1 MNGRLPLYVL
11 FAGCALFAGILFLEL
26 TAPDEAESSTIQAA
40 APHPGI
46 VPVPLRPAEANIE
59 ALVAATLARPLFSPT
74 RRPAG
79 KSDDTGSTAGLG
91 DSRLTGI
98 VTLPHHGIAIFA
110 VPGAN
115 PLVVSEGDSVSGWHV
130 DSINPEEVAVTGP
143 EGSKTLRP
151 KSDPALAAPAQRV
164 PQGEP
169 GLVPNRPL
177 AGQMPRPLSPIP
189 PGMRPSLPRM
199 PPGILPPVRH

>member
-1 MNGRLPLYVL
+1 MNGRLPLYLL

-26 TAPDEAESSTIQAA
+26 TAPDEAESSAIQVA
-40 APHPGI
+40 APRPG
-46 VPVPLRPAEANIE
+46 VAPAPLRQPVENVESLIAT
-59 ALVAATLARPLFSPT
+59 TLARPLFSPT
-74 RRPAG
+74 RRPSG
-79 KSDDTGSTAGLG
+79 KSDDAGGSAGLG

-115 PLVVSEGDSVSGWHV
+115 PLVVSEGDSVSGWRV

-164 PQGEP
+164 QPGE
-169 GLVPNRPL
+169 PNRPL
-177 AGQMPRPLSPIP
+177 AGQMPRSLSPIP
-189 PGMRPSLPRM
+189 PGMRPGLPRM